1 MTTKHTALRL
11 LLVLAASFGLLGFVP
26 SVAMA
31 HLGLSRSTPADGA
44 LVPNAPSVLR
54 LEFTEAVERT
64 IARIRLLGPD
74 GAEVR
79 LSELRQPADSMNIV
93 LADLPTGLAP
103 GAYAIEW
110 RVVGADGHPV
120 SGTIRFV
127 VAGSSGAADS
137 AQAPPETASP
147 PATHH
152 DEASMPQGTVFD
164 SGSAGYVAVRWVNFL
179 GLVALLGVFAFRT
192 IVLRL
197 VRRLGEEDEAMLAA
211 MESRALDIGRW
222 SAIAFVVAV
231 VLRLAAQ
238 SMTLM
243 DGTGGFD
250 TSLLGAMLRDS
261 TWGRVWI
268 VQFAL
273 ALLVAA
279 GFGPV
284 IKRRAGAWPIVAGG
298 ILLLAVTPA
307 LSGHAVATPLRT
319 GLAIIADG
327 LHVLGA
333 GGWMGS
339 LLLVLLAG
347 VPVALHRRGTDGPAS
362 VRRLIEAFSPT
373 ALAFAA
379 LIGVTGVYAA
389 WIHVGLTA
397 ALWERTY
404 GRVLLLKLAILAIAL
419 AIGVY
424 NWRVVRPRLGS
435 DGATRVLRTSV
446 IAELSVGA
454 LVLLITAV
462 LVATPPPP
470 ASDAPMSGTPLS
482 TRTEVPR

>member
-1 MTTKHTALRL
+1 MRRL
-11 LLVLAASFGLLGFVP
+11 FVLAAVAGMLGLFP

-44 LVPNAPSVLR
+44 LVSIAPSVLR

-93 LADLPTGLAP
+93 LADVPNGLAP

-137 AQAPPETASP
+137 AQAPPATAIP
-147 PATHH
+147 PAAHH
-152 DEASMPQGTVFD
+152 DEESMPQGAVFD
-164 SGSAGYVAVRWVNFL
+164 SGSAGYVAVRWVHFL

-197 VRRLGEEDEAMLAA
+197 VRRLGEDDEMLAA
-211 MESRALDIGRW
+211 MESRALEIGRW
-222 SAIAFVVAV
+222 SAIAFVVTV
-231 VLRLAAQ
+231 VLRLGAQ
-238 SMTLM
+238 SLTLL

-250 TSLLGAMLRDS
+250 AALLGAMLVSS
-261 TWGRVWI
+261 TWGRIWI
-268 VQFAL
+268 VQFVL
-273 ALLVAA
+273 AIVVAA
-279 GFGPV
+279 GLSAV
-284 IKRRAGAWPIVAGG
+284 VKRRSGAWPVVAGG
-298 ILLLAVTPA
+298 ILLLAITPA

-319 GLAIIADG
+319 GLAIIADA

-347 VPVALHRRGTDGPAS
+347 LPVALRRHGTEGPAA

-379 LIGVTGVYAA
+379 LIGITGVYAA
-389 WIHVGLTA
+389 WIHIGLSA
-397 ALWERTY
+397 ALWESSY
-404 GRVLLLKLAILAIAL
+404 GRVLLLKLGILAIAL

-424 NWRVVRPRLGS
+424 NWRVVRPRLGT
-435 DGATRVLRTSV
+435 DGATRKLRTSV

-454 LVLLITAV
+454 LVLLLTAV

-470 ASDAPMSGTPLS
+470 VGDASMADAPMAGTMLS
-482 TRTEVPR
+482 TRTEDPR

>member
-1 MTTKHTALRL
+1 MRTL
-11 LLVLAASFGLLGFVP
+11 LLRVAVAGMLGLFP

-31 HLGLSRSTPADGA
+31 HLGLSRSTPAHGA
-44 LVPNAPSVLR
+44 TVSVAPTVLR

-64 IARIRLLGPD
+64 VARIRLLGPD
-74 GAEVR
+74 SADVP
-79 LSELRQPADSMNIV
+79 LADLRQPADSMNIV
-93 LADLPTGLAP
+93 LADVLDGLSP
-103 GAYAIEW
+103 GTYAIEW

-127 VAGSSGAADS
+127 VAGGSAAADS
-137 AQAPPETASP
+137 AQAPPPVVNP
-147 PATHH
+147 PAMHH
-152 DEASMPQGTVFD
+152 DEASMPEGTVFASD
-164 SGSAGYVAVRWVNFL
+164 SAGYVAVRWVHFL
-179 GLVALLGVFAFRT
+179 ALVALLGVLAFRT

-197 VRRLGEEDEAMLAA
+197 VRRLGEDDEVLTAMG
-211 MESRALDIGRW
+211 SRALEIGRW
-222 SAIAFVVAV
+222 SAIAFVVTV
-231 VLRLAAQ
+231 ILRLGAQ
-238 SMTLM
+238 SLTLL

-250 TSLLGAMLRDS
+250 TALLGAMLISS

-268 VQFAL
+268 VQFVL
-273 ALLVAA
+273 AIVVAA
-279 GFGPV
+279 GFSAV
-284 IKRRAGAWPIVAGG
+284 IKRRSGAWLVVAGG
-298 ILLLAVTPA
+298 ILLLAITPA

-319 GLAIIADG
+319 GLAILADA

-347 VPVALHRRGTDGPAS
+347 LPVALRRRGTDGPAA

-379 LIGVTGVYAA
+379 LIGLTGVYAA
-389 WIHVGLTA
+389 WIHVGLSA
-397 ALWERTY
+397 ALWESAY

-424 NWRVVRPRLGS
+424 NWRVVRPRLGT

-446 IAELSVGA
+446 IAELSIGA
-454 LVLLITAV
+454 LVLLVTAV

-470 ASDAPMSGTPLS
+470 VDDASMADAPAAGRMLS

>member
-1 MTTKHTALRL
+1 M
-11 LLVLAASFGLLGFVP
+11 LAAVVGLLGLFP

-31 HLGLSRSTPADGA
+31 HLGLSRSAPADGA
-44 LVPNAPSVLR
+44 LVPIAPSVLR

-74 GAEVR
+74 GVEVR
-79 LSELRQPADSMNIV
+79 LSELRQPADSLSIV
-93 LADLPTGLAP
+93 LADVPNGLAP

-127 VAGSSGAADS
+127 VAGDSGVADS
-137 AQAPPETASP
+137 AQAPPETVSP
-147 PATHH
+147 PAAHH
-152 DEASMPQGTVFD
+152 DEASMPQGAVFD
-164 SGSAGYVAVRWVNFL
+164 SGSAGYVAVRWLHFL
-179 GLVALLGVFAFRT
+179 GLVALLGVLAFRT
-192 IVLRL
+192 IVLRRM
-197 VRRLGEEDEAMLAA
+197 RRLGEDDEMLAA

-238 SMTLM
+238 SLTLL

-250 TSLLGAMLRDS
+250 ISLLGAMLLDS

-268 VQFAL
+268 VQFVL
-273 ALLVAA
+273 ALMVAA
-279 GFGPV
+279 GFSPV
-284 IKRRAGAWPIVAGG
+284 IKRRSGAWPIVAGG

-307 LSGHAVATPLRT
+307 LSGHAVATPLRA
-319 GLAIIADG
+319 GLAILADG
-327 LHVLGA
+327 LHVIGA

-347 VPVALHRRGTDGPAS
+347 VPAALHRRGTDGPAS
-362 VRRLIEAFSPT
+362 LRRLIEAFSPT

-389 WIHVGLTA
+389 WIHVGFSA
-397 ALWERTY
+397 ALWESSY
-404 GRVLLLKLAILAIAL
+404 GRVLLLKLAILAMAL
-419 AIGVY
+419 AIGAY

-435 DGATRVLRTSV
+435 DGATRILRTSV

-454 LVLLITAV
+454 LVLLVTAV

-470 ASDAPMSGTPLS
+470 ASDASMAGTMLS
-482 TRTEVPR
+482 TRTEDPR

>member
-1 MTTKHTALRL
+1 MRTLFLR
-11 LLVLAASFGLLGFVP
+11 VAAAGMLGLIP

-31 HLGLSRSTPADGA
+31 HLGLSRSTPAHGA
-44 LVPNAPSVLR
+44 TVSVAPTVLR

-74 GAEVR
+74 STEVR
-79 LSELRQPADSMNIV
+79 LSDLRQPADSMNIV
-93 LADLPTGLAP
+93 LADVLDGLAP

-127 VAGSSGAADS
+127 VAGGAAADS
-137 AQAPPETASP
+137 AQAPPPAVNP
-147 PATHH
+147 PAMHH
-152 DEASMPQGTVFD
+152 DEASMPEGTVFA
-164 SGSAGYVAVRWVNFL
+164 SESAGYVAVRWVHFL
-179 GLVALLGVFAFRT
+179 GLVALLGVLAFRT

-197 VRRLGEEDEAMLAA
+197 VRRLGEDDEVLAA
-211 MESRALDIGRW
+211 MDSRALEIGRW
-222 SAIAFVVAV
+222 SAIAFVVSV
-231 VLRLAAQ
+231 VLRLGAQ
-238 SMTLM
+238 SLTLL

-250 TSLLGAMLRDS
+250 SELLGAMLVSS

-268 VQFAL
+268 VQFVL
-273 ALLVAA
+273 AIAVAA
-279 GFGPV
+279 GFGAV
-284 IKRRAGAWPIVAGG
+284 MKRRAGAWPVVAGG
-298 ILLLAVTPA
+298 ILLLAITPA

-319 GLAIIADG
+319 GLAILADA
-327 LHVLGA
+327 LHVMGA

-347 VPVALHRRGTDGPAS
+347 LPVALRRHGSDGPAS

-379 LIGVTGVYAA
+379 LIVVTGVYAA
-389 WIHVGLTA
+389 WIHVGLSA
-397 ALWERTY
+397 ALWESSY
-404 GRVLLLKLAILAIAL
+404 GRVLLLKLGILSIAL
-419 AIGVY
+419 GIGAY

-435 DGATRVLRTSV
+435 DGATRVLRPSV

-470 ASDAPMSGTPLS
+470 ASDASMGGTMVS
-482 TRTEVPR
+482 TRTEDLR